1 MGRHTKGEDLNSKPF
16 DKNASPEQ
24 KAKEFDE
31 QYAQNSCK
39 SRGFIERRSGRH
51 AK

>member
-1 MGRHTKGEDLNSKPF
+1 MGKHSKGEDLNSKPF

-24 KAKEFDE
+24 KAREFDE
-31 QYAQNSCK
+31 QYSQNQSK
-39 SRGFIERRSGRH
+39 APGFIERRSGRH